1 MKNKKTVFVKTI
13 DWIGLYALKG
23 LFFLAPFVV
32 TYWALDKLA
41 RFILKEIEILLIGVP
56 HKEIISNN
64 WWYALAFGIALFVAC
79 LFGFIASRTILGR
92 NVNDWSDKTMKKVK
106 GVGQLYAIANDF
118 IKQFEEKNGA
128 IGKPVIIPTSN
139 PYMLQVGHIM
149 SNEKILLH
157 SPALKRDVVHC
168 SVIFKSAYGI
178 FSGSVFLIPEELI
191 NEHESHYTCNITP
204 EEASLFVFSGG
215 TKIPQAFIK
224 EAA

>member
-139 PYMLQVGHIM
+139 PYMLQIGHIM
-149 SNEKILLH
+149 SNEEIFLH
-157 SPALKRDVVHC
+157 SPALGRDVVHC
-168 SVIFKSAYGI
+168 SVIFKSAYGV
-178 FSGSVFLIPEELI
+178 FSGSVFLIPKELI
-191 NEHESHYTCNITP
+191 QEHESHYTCSITP

-215 TKIPQAFIK
+215 TKVPEAFIK

>member
-1 MKNKKTVFVKTI
+1 MKNKNAITKII

-23 LFFLAPFVV
+23 IFFLAPFVV

-41 RFILKEIEILLIGVP
+41 RFILKEIEKLLIGVP
-56 HKEIISNN
+56 HKEIVSNN
-64 WWYALAFGIALFVAC
+64 WWYVLALAIALSIAC
-79 LFGFIASRTILGR
+79 LFGFIAGKTILGR
-92 NVNDWSDKTMKKVK
+92 NVNDWSDKTMKKIK

-149 SNEKILLH
+149 SNEEILLH
-157 SPALKRDVVHC
+157 NPALKRNVVHS
-168 SVIFKSAYGI
+168 SVIFKSAYGV
-178 FSGSVFLIPEELI
+178 FSGSVFLIPKELLD
-191 NEHESHYTCNITP
+191 EHESHYTCNISP

-215 TKIPQAFIK
+215 TKIPEAFCKK
-224 EAA
+224 EAV